1 MKKAVFFILFVMLS
15 LVVNA
20 QDEVG
25 YDKLNVK
32 MNVKTG
38 IGAAMTSVTNV
49 GIQSFISASA
59 ELPLSKTRNWNANVG
74 LRFINDNIFDNGR
87 TNWQG
92 GENYSVGR
100 LEVPIIFSYDQPIYN
115 NAFIRFNFGVYYSQ
129 LLFQKLNIFHII
141 VLFSCKIVPE
151 KANPT
156 SYLKQFMYDAGAEC
170 GIAILLNKFYISLDY
185 DILLDMVYCPPVS
198 TIKAGVGFRF

>member
-1 MKKAVFFILFVMLS
+1 MFIM
-15 LVVNA
+15 
-20 QDEVG
+20 
-25 YDKLNVK
+25 K
-32 MNVKTG
+32 MNVQTG

-59 ELPLSKTRNWNANVG
+59 ELPLSKTRNWIANVG

-92 GENYSVGR
+92 GEHYSVGR
-100 LEVPIIFSYDQPIYN
+100 LEVPVIFSYDQPIYN

-129 LLFQKLNIFHII
+129 LLFQKLNI
-141 VLFSCKIVPE
+141 VPE

-156 SYLKQFMYDAGAEC
+156 SYLKQYMYDAGAEC

-185 DILLDMVYCPPVS
+185 DILLDLVYSPPVS

>member
-1 MKKAVFFILFVMLS
+1 MLS

-49 GIQSFISASA
+49 GLHSFISASA
-59 ELPLSKTRNWNANVG
+59 ELPLSKTLNWKANVG

-100 LEVPIIFSYDQPIYN
+100 LEIPVIFSYDQPIYN

-129 LLFQKLNIFHII
+129 LLFQKLN
-141 VLFSCKIVPE
+141 IVPE

-185 DILLDMVYCPPVS
+185 DILLDLVYSPPVS

>member
-1 MKKAVFFILFVMLS
+1 MKKAVFFIIFAMLS

-20 QDEVG
+20 QDKVA
-25 YDKLNVK
+25 YDKFNVK

-49 GIQSFISASA
+49 GLHSFISASA
-59 ELPLSKTRNWNANVG
+59 ELPLSKTLNWKANVG

-100 LEVPIIFSYDQPIYN
+100 LEIPVIFSYDQPIYN

-129 LLFQKLNIFHII
+129 LLFQKLN
-141 VLFSCKIVPE
+141 IVPE

-185 DILLDMVYCPPVS
+185 DILLDLVYSPPVS

>member
-1 MKKAVFFILFVMLS
+1 M
-15 LVVNA
+15 
-20 QDEVG
+20 
-25 YDKLNVK
+25 Y
-32 MNVKTG
+32 VKTG

-59 ELPLSKTRNWNANVG
+59 ELPLSKTRNWKANVG
-74 LRFINDNIFDNGR
+74 VRFINDNIFDNGR

-100 LEVPIIFSYDQPIYN
+100 LEVPVIFSYDQPIYN

-129 LLFQKLNIFHII
+129 LLFQKLNI
-141 VLFSCKIVPE
+141 VPE
-151 KANPT
+151 NAYPT
-156 SYLKQFMYDAGAEC
+156 SYIKQFMYDAGAEC